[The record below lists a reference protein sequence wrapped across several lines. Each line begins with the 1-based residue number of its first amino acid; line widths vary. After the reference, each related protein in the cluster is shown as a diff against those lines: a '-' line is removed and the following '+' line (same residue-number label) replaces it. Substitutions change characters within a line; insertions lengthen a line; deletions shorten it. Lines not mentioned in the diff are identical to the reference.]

1 MEFDTNAVYL
11 TVKDHSV
18 SGETFTLLINE
29 ELQLLKTSPQPA
41 KENLGQYYESEDYIS
56 HTDSKRSLL
65 EKLYH
70 LVRRK
75 ALKDKVKIIE
85 KAMGRKGALLDIG
98 AGTGD
103 FLVTAKN
110 AGWTVAGYEPNHSA
124 RNIAKGKGISFAES
138 IEAIAGNTYD
148 VVTMWHVLEHVPD
161 VEKQIAQL
169 KRIVKHDGVIIIAVP
184 NYKSFDA
191 KHYGSYWAAYD
202 VPRHLWHFSAT
213 AIKTLFGAQDM
224 QVVEILPMRF
234 DSYYVSLLSEKYQ
247 TGKMSYPKAFL
258 TGWRSNR
265 AAARSGEYSSL
276 IYLIKSAEN
285 QNKAI

>member
-1 MEFDTNAVYL
+1 MKFDTNAVYL

-18 SGETFTLLINE
+18 SGETFKLLINE
-29 ELQLLKTSPQPA
+29 EVQLLKTSPQPA

-110 AGWTVAGYEPNHSA
+110 AGWTVAGYEPNDSA
-124 RNIAKGKGISFAES
+124 RNIARGKGIAFAES

-191 KHYGSYWAAYD
+191 KHYGEHWAAYD

-213 AIKTLFGAQDM
+213 AIKKLFGAQDM
-224 QVVEILPMRF
+224 QVVEILPMKF

-258 TGWRSNR
+258 TGWRSNK

-276 IYLIKSAEN
+276 IYVIKSAEN

>member
-29 ELQLLKTSPQPA
+29 EVQLLKTSPQPA

-110 AGWTVAGYEPNHSA
+110 AGWTVAGYEPNDSA

-191 KHYGSYWAAYD
+191 KHYGEHWAAYD

-213 AIKTLFGAQDM
+213 SIKKLFGAQDM

-258 TGWRSNR
+258 TGWRSNK

-276 IYLIKSAEN
+276 IYVIKSAEN

>member
-1 MEFDTNAVYL
+1 MKFDANAVYL

-29 ELQLLKTSPQPA
+29 EFQLLQTTPQPA
-41 KENLGQYYESEDYIS
+41 IENLGRYYESEDYIS

-70 LVRRK
+70 LVK
-75 ALKDKVKIIE
+75 GKSLKDKVKIIE
-85 KAMGRKGALLDIG
+85 KALGRKGTLLDIG

-110 AGWTVAGYEPNHSA
+110 AGWTVAGYEPNDSA
-124 RNIAKGKGISFAES
+124 RSIAQGKGISFAES
-138 IEAIAGNTYD
+138 IEAIADNTYD

-161 VEKQIAQL
+161 VAQQIALL
-169 KRIVKHDGVIIIAVP
+169 KRIVKHDGIIIIAVP

-191 KHYGSYWAAYD
+191 HYYGPYWAAYD

-213 AIKTLFGAQDM
+213 AIKKLFGEQGM
-224 QVVEILPMRF
+224 RVTEILPMKF
-234 DSYYVSLLSEKYQ
+234 DSYYVSLLSEKYKN
-247 TGKMSYPKAFL
+247 GKMSYPKAFL

-265 AAARSGEYSSL
+265 AAVRSGEYSSL
-276 IYLIKSAEN
+276 IYIIKMA
-285 QNKAI
+285 

>member
-1 MEFDTNAVYL
+1 MKFDANAVYL

-29 ELQLLKTSPQPA
+29 EFQLLQTTPQPA
-41 KENLGQYYESEDYIS
+41 IENLGRYYESEDYIS

-70 LVRRK
+70 LVKGK

-85 KAMGRKGALLDIG
+85 KALERKGTLLDVG

-103 FLVTAKN
+103 FLVTAKG
-110 AGWTVAGYEPNHSA
+110 AGWTVAGYEPNDRAKS
-124 RNIAKGKGISFAES
+124 IAQGKGISFADS
-138 IEAIAGNTYD
+138 IEAIADNTYD

-161 VEKQIAQL
+161 VAQQIAHL
-169 KRIVKHDGVIIIAVP
+169 KRIVKPDGIIIIAVP

-191 KHYGSYWAAYD
+191 QYYGPYWAAYD

-213 AIKTLFGAQDM
+213 AIKTLFGAQGI
-224 QVVEILPMRF
+224 QVVDILPMKF
-234 DSYYVSLLSEKYQ
+234 DSYYVSLLSEKYK

-276 IYLIKSAEN
+276 IYIIKMA
-285 QNKAI
+285 